1 MTILLGRSSPGW
13 YSLRPFFKAFKGP
26 DSGP

>member
-13 YSLRPFFKAFKGP
+13 YSLRPFFKAF
-26 DSGP
+26 